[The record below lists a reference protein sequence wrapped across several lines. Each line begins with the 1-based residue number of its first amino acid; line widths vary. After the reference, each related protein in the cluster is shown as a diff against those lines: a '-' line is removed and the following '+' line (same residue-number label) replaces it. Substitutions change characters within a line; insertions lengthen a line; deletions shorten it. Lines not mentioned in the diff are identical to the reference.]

1 MINKNLIKIMLIL
14 IFVFNLYYTVD
25 SLSNFI
31 EFSELYFYSF
41 SAFMYLNLQLLISV
55 HTVII
60 SYLTK
65 KIFYN
70 LSIDYISFKKVILY
84 FMILE
89 IIFLF
94 LTDLAFIDFAS
105 NWNLAY
111 PFYIQRIVLYAFYY
125 LISSTR
131 YKQIS
136 INQNSKVVFYVVPV
150 LYILS
155 QFIYGINNL
164 GFDEIAHLRDVV
176 LVLSVYYLN
185 LNSQTTLLYTN
196 QNEIEYQKS
205 ELEKELDEL
214 ESLYKKGILSEKE
227 YLIKRRI
234 ILNR

>member
-1 MINKNLIKIMLIL
+1 MINKNIIKILLIL

-65 KIFYN
+65 KTFDN
-70 LSIDYISFKKVILY
+70 LSIENTSFKKIILY
-84 FMILE
+84 FMFLE
-89 IIFLF
+89 ITFLF

-111 PFYIQRIVLYAFYY
+111 PFYIQRIVLYSFYY
-125 LISSTR
+125 LISSIR
-131 YKQIS
+131 NKQIS
-136 INQNSKVVFYVVPV
+136 INQNSKGFFYVVPV

-185 LNSQTTLLYTN
+185 FYSQTTFLNNN
-196 QNEIEYQKS
+196 QNEIEYPKS
-205 ELEKELDEL
+205 ELEKELGEL
-214 ESLYKKGILSEKE
+214 ESLYRKGILSEEE
-227 YLIKRRI
+227 YLIKRKI